1 MKTSLLSLTLISFL
15 FLSSDTHAQYIK
27 HKYAKQD
34 VWEFGGEIF
43 FTSTTNDY
51 TSSGYGNEYAANTT
65 TNYFTINANAGFFVI
80 NGLKLGIEPGVEV
93 IHYSTTQTWLKL
105 YFTPEYVFDT
115 KTTLYPYI
123 AGAVGYT
130 SQTWQ
135 NSTSANG
142 FSWGVK
148 GGLKVNIAGNSLL
161 NIGIRY
167 YEEHYNSTYEYHG
180 VPPYT
185 YENKDYVKQLGLS
198 AGWSVFF

>member
-1 MKTSLLSLTLISFL
+1 MKTSLLSLMLISFL
-15 FLSSDTHAQYIK
+15 FFSFDTNAQNIT

-34 VWEFGGEIF
+34 IYEFGGEIF

-51 TSSGYGNEYAANTT
+51 TYSGYGNVYASNSTT
-65 TNYFTINANAGFFVI
+65 TDFAINANAGYFVI
-80 NGLKLGIEPGVEV
+80 NGLKLGIEPGIEV
-93 IHYSTTQTWLKL
+93 IHYWTTQTWLRL

-115 KTTLYPYI
+115 KTSLYPYI

-130 SQTWQ
+130 SVNPYYNQT
-135 NSTSANG
+135 ANG

-167 YEEHYNSTYEYHG
+167 YEEQYNATYESSS
-180 VPPYT
+180 VPPST
-185 YENKDYVKQLGLS
+185 IDNKNKIKLLGLS